1 MSQLNKELVMAF
13 SGSSKLDFL
22 LSVQKHG
29 DHDQSSHGSW
39 AQGVQVAPEIVR
51 STLERVK
58 ENGGL
63 SVSLKDGSEPTKG
76 FMVAKGKKFAAI
88 VKADDFF
95 DEAKGAEIL
104 SSYMK
109 QHKSEFKNSNNY
121 LGLWHNTDD
130 GQVYLDVSEN
140 IKDEGEAISRGR
152 ERDQISIWDVANFK
166 EIETGGTGGIEKT
179 RSGTT
184 ARYVEH
190 DGRADRRLRQRDL
203 GKVSKTLKVIYFDY
217 GLKPVFKHDGHE
229 DQSSHGNWATG
240 RSEEDVERI
249 SRMKDRGP
257 SIEELDKAMS
267 GGDSKI
273 DPDKAEF
280 MIDND
285 SSLNEDI
292 ESILDLFS
300 KDAKLISNK
309 DTAVNPTKYY
319 AVKSV

>member
-1 MSQLNKELVMAF
+1 MSRFITMLGDVEITRAEDVA
-13 SGSSKLDFL
+13 
-22 LSVQKHG
+22 KHG

-109 QHKSEFKNSNNY
+109 QHKSEFNNSNNY

-179 RSGTT
+179 RGSTT
-184 ARYVEH
+184 ARFVKY
-190 DGRADRRLRQRDL
+190 DRRTDRRLRQRDL
-203 GKVSKTLKVIYFDY
+203 GEVSKTLKVIYFDY
-217 GLKPVFKHDGHE
+217 GLKPVLKHGEH
-229 DQSSHGNWATG
+229 DQSEHGN
-240 RSEEDVERI
+240 
-249 SRMKDRGP
+249 
-257 SIEELDKAMS
+257 L
-267 GGDSKI
+267 
-273 DPDKAEF
+273 
-280 MIDND
+280 
-285 SSLNEDI
+285 SLI
-292 ESILDLFS
+292 HI
-300 KDAKLISNK
+300 
-309 DTAVNPTKYY
+309 
-319 AVKSV
+319 

>member
-1 MSQLNKELVMAF
+1 MLADVEITRAEDVA
-13 SGSSKLDFL
+13 
-22 LSVQKHG
+22 KHG

-39 AQGVQVAPEIVR
+39 SQGVQVAPEIVR

-95 DEAKGAEIL
+95 DEDKGAEIL

-109 QHKSEFKNSNNY
+109 QHKSEFNNSNNY

-130 GQVYLDVSEN
+130 GQQVYLDVSEN

-179 RSGTT
+179 RSSRT
-184 ARYVEH
+184 ARYVQH
-190 DGRADRRLRQRDL
+190 DGRTDRRLRQRDL
-203 GKVSKTLKVIYFDY
+203 GEVSKTR
-217 GLKPVFKHDGHE
+217 
-229 DQSSHGNWATG
+229 A
-240 RSEEDVERI
+240 
-249 SRMKDRGP
+249 
-257 SIEELDKAMS
+257 
-267 GGDSKI
+267 SK
-273 DPDKAEF
+273 
-280 MIDND
+280 
-285 SSLNEDI
+285 
-292 ESILDLFS
+292 
-300 KDAKLISNK
+300 
-309 DTAVNPTKYY
+309 
-319 AVKSV
+319 